1 VFSFTRLLA
10 QVLLSKTMIKINIS
24 VHPSDRRPKGSAMH
38 LKDKER
44 AAYDL
49 GIDHCATPS
58 APTPILRVR
67 ARFSC
72 QVVLGFVA
80 ECGGRENN
88 VSCVELSYGF
98 VEFLT
103 ILH

>member
-1 VFSFTRLLA
+1 
-10 QVLLSKTMIKINIS
+10 
-24 VHPSDRRPKGSAMH
+24 MH

-49 GIDHCATPS
+49 GIDHCETPS

-72 QVVLGFVA
+72 RAVLGLLPSLVA
-80 ECGGRENN
+80 GRNS
-88 VSCVELSYGF
+88 VSCVKLSDEF
-98 VEFLT
+98 VEF
-103 ILH
+103 